1 MEITYHTVNLSL
13 WPEDREQIEREVGRV
28 EALVKNFPH
37 PSYSVSIEKS
47 LRKGGLGVSLGVR
60 LPTRTLFATA
70 WGGDIRS
77 AIEIA
82 ADKVV
87 RQAKRHLDVL
97 RGEERAGADTVRIPA
112 ETPAGPPFADFASV
126 RDFEDFRD
134 RVADHAAKL
143 EKVLQRE
150 RHLLSRRTRAGRR
163 VSIPDIVEETLAWV
177 FEHFRE
183 KPAHLTP
190 DRWLVRRGLLA
201 LDEAVKR
208 AGEEAGRREDSGPP
222 EVAEAED
229 ARLIWTELQDLG
241 IPEPRDLMDARPAS
255 AEKTSPEVLGDR
267 LEAQRAT
274 AEALQALTEPQR
286 RVISL
291 RHLEGYTGPEIAYVL
306 NATED
311 QVGRWLA
318 EAESSLR
325 ERLEPYR

>member
-1 MEITYHTVNLSL
+1 MEISYHTVNLSL

-60 LPTRTLFATA
+60 LSTRTLFATA

-97 RGEERAGADTVRIPA
+97 REEERAGADTVRVPA
-112 ETPAGPPFADFASV
+112 ETPAGPPFADFAAV
-126 RDFEDFRD
+126 RDLEDFRD
-134 RVADHAAKL
+134 RVADHAARL

-150 RHLLSRRTRAGRR
+150 RRLHPKRAAAGWRI
-163 VSIPDIVEETLAWV
+163 SIPDIVEETLAYV

-183 KPAHLTP
+183 KPSHLTP

-201 LDEAVKR
+201 LDEALAR
-208 AGEEAGRREDSGPP
+208 AGEEAGRQEEGGLPEIAESEDT
-222 EVAEAED
+222 
-229 ARLIWTELQDLG
+229 RRIWADLQDLG
-241 IPEPRDLMDARPAS
+241 IPEPRDLMDARPA
-255 AEKTSPEVLGDR
+255 AVEKASPEVLGDR

-274 AEALQALTEPQR
+274 AEALKALTESQR

-291 RHLEGYTGPEIAYVL
+291 RHLEGYTVPEIAYVL
-306 NATED
+306 NATEE

-325 ERLEPYR
+325 ERLSRYR